1 MIPLSLSLTLSL
13 VGPRQDLLDKPTW
26 PMALRVAIGTVTEP
40 DSPAAG
46 AELILGTLPWMVWP
60 DTLPEVVVVDQTG
73 GEVVRCK
80 PLAPLTDNLPF
91 LEALRTT
98 VLQRGE
104 RLAMDGRLTFAFDGQ
119 HQKLQDEDDV
129 FTVSWPGLMNTLNTL
144 AQPTPSALKGTWF
157 FTVDRNLLAAVDAD
171 GNWQLKPGIAIS
183 AAPASVMGANYN
195 STQSGADPTVQVHSY
210 STADVRAHCQL
221 LGLEDAL
228 AHDLDEL
235 DNYWLSIRDSRDD
248 SLLDLANRLEAALGP
263 GAILS
268 ALSIDEWTDACES
281 RVGDQPPR
289 PATVGETKVALAL
302 WKKMVDAVSEGVAEK
317 RRSVIRDALLSD
329 DDTVQVIRQGYL
341 ERARNTLSSLLDAP
355 QKDIFTTVRHDAMA
369 SLLVLL
375 RDRLLPSFAP
385 RDPRPCQ
392 PDEGIELVV
401 GDELMRLRHQD
412 QVSVPAVDDVAAI
425 QFFGRRSSDVTELDA
440 PDDTSPVDWHALTG
454 ARYAVPTVDGGDTF
468 VSSTDRVLGVTA
480 GYVDEVLYRELTY
493 SGVNLVCRNP
503 MERVH
508 RENLADDDFGTMLA
522 QLQRR
527 TSPAWALRAL
537 PLRYGDHYEFAA
549 SVIDRAGGMAAELTL
564 ANQPWAFD
572 PTRIARLAPPQRDR
586 VRFLRRVAVGHCNIL
601 PPAGGW
607 PQTPDEVWL
616 RCLEEAPPPAENV
629 ARPTSVLLVPTDGK
643 VFRNGK
649 GPDVAGSRASVVFA
663 VEAPRLDEHT
673 LLRWS
678 IPATTLKP
686 AAQKAAVD
694 ALAAALTAIHGVRD
708 TLLAEGGNANAGGL
722 PFDPAVTALGVRYRF
737 DGQAEV
743 QHIVPMQ
750 SASIKSASIE
760 VFCGDTDRME
770 IDART
775 LALRFVL
782 APGSYVRLGFVPL
795 IAPDD
800 FERMDADALSGLLE
814 HQPKHQPWLAG
825 DGRPFGAFAESVVF
839 AENATAELPILRDSD
854 LSLLTDSAGN
864 VELRYAF
871 SRLDAVGQRRLRHV
885 HQMRISCER
894 WVWRN
899 LPVPAR
905 DAVDAKT
912 SPAEWRRRLA
922 SGPPPEIMDA
932 ARRDAPDSEL
942 SSYFDKL
949 VGLDQ
954 GFVKREE
961 VILRFPR
968 DRSDEI
974 ALYVDARDGI
984 TAADYLRYQFSL
996 RSRYRGVL
1004 VKQDGD
1010 AVGPRRIG
1018 VPFRGDSGRIKP
1030 PKLLAVLPLTRAM
1043 GASPRPTESGAGSAF
1058 LVVLDEPWFREYG
1071 MGERLRAR
1079 VAHVKAEVGE
1089 TTEPPE
1095 YRFGPLPDHSV
1106 IPLKG
1111 AELDRLVADDLD
1123 CFGPFGFSLDRGSS
1137 QAMANA
1143 TGFVVYPPAGTP
1155 PHYNL
1160 FVEFARLL
1168 DIPSGAPL
1176 HDDRTVAP
1184 LESVRSDA
1192 LPLYTLPDSDALNPR
1207 SKSLKI
1213 SKLGPG
1219 RFSYDAAEVA
1229 SAPFVGATGD
1239 VLLQYRYLLIV
1250 GRRVRDGGRAV
1261 DVFLP
1266 EDGLWLRAGDL
1277 HLLGSSDRDI
1287 SGCNA
1292 AIIAEVLLNGR
1303 PPVKTD
1309 PLDGAGSLRDFF
1321 LMMFGATDQ
1330 DAPGMIRRFSK
1341 VFDVAF

>member
-1 MIPLSLSLTLSL
+1 MTPLSLSLTLSL

-26 PMALRVAIGTVTEP
+26 PMALRVAIGTATEP

-46 AELILGTLPWMVWP
+46 AELILATLPWMVWP
-60 DTLPEVVVVDQTG
+60 DALPEVVIVDQAG
-73 GEVVRCK
+73 SEIARCK
-80 PLAPLTDNLPF
+80 PLAPLTDNVPF

-104 RLAMDGRLTFAFDGQ
+104 HLALDGRLTFTFNGK
-119 HQKLQDEDDV
+119 HEELQDADHV
-129 FTVSWPGLMNTLNTL
+129 VAVSWPGLMNTLNTL

-157 FTVDRNLLAAVDAD
+157 FTVDRDRLAAVDAD

-183 AAPASVMGANYN
+183 AAPVSVLGANYT
-195 STQSGADPTVQVHSY
+195 STQFGADPTVQVHSY

-228 AHDLDEL
+228 AHGLDEL

-248 SLLDLANRLEAALGP
+248 SLLDLDNRLEAALGP
-263 GAILS
+263 ATILS

-281 RVGDQPPR
+281 KVGDQPPR
-289 PATVGETKVALAL
+289 PAAVDETKAALEL
-302 WKKMVDAVSEGVAEK
+302 WKKRVDAVSKGVAEK
-317 RRSVIRDALLSD
+317 RRGVIRDALLSD
-329 DDTVQVIRQGYL
+329 DDTVQAIRQGYL
-341 ERARNTLSSLLDAP
+341 ERARNTLGSLLDAP

-401 GDELMRLRHQD
+401 GDELMRLRHED
-412 QVSVPAVDDVAAI
+412 QVSGPAVDDVAAI
-425 QFFGRRSSDVTELDA
+425 QFFGRRSSDVAELDA
-440 PDDTSPVDWHALTG
+440 PDDKSTVDWHALSG

-468 VSSTDRVLGVTA
+468 VFSSDRVLGVTA

-549 SVIDRAGGMAAELTL
+549 SVIDRAGGMAADLSL
-564 ANQPWAFD
+564 ADQPWAFD
-572 PTRIARLAPPQRDR
+572 PTRIDRLAPPQRDR

-601 PPAGGW
+601 PPVGGW

-616 RCLEEAPPPAENV
+616 RCLEEALPPAENV
-629 ARPTSVLLVPTDGK
+629 ARPTSVLLVPADSN
-643 VFRNGK
+643 VFRDRK
-649 GPDVAGSRASVVFA
+649 GPDVAGSRASVVFS
-663 VEAPRLDEHT
+663 VEAPRVDEHT

-678 IPATTLKP
+678 IPATTLAP
-686 AAQKAAVD
+686 EAQETAINDLK
-694 ALAAALTAIHGVRD
+694 AALTAIHIARD
-708 TLLAEGGNANAGGL
+708 KLLSEGGRSKECGL
-722 PFDPAVTALGVRYRF
+722 PPDPAVTALGIRYRF
-737 DGQAEV
+737 DGMMEDSQRIIEAK
-743 QHIVPMQ
+743 P
-750 SASIKSASIE
+750 ASITVICGSADDF
-760 VFCGDTDRME
+760 VLDGPH
-770 IDART
+770 
-775 LALRFVL
+775 ALRFVV
-782 APGSYVRLGFVPL
+782 APGSHVRLGFVPL
-795 IAPDD
+795 VAPDD

-814 HQPKHQPWLAG
+814 HQPGHQPWLAG
-825 DGRPFGAFAESVVF
+825 DGRPYGAFAESVVF
-839 AENATAELPILRDSD
+839 AECATAELPDLHASD
-854 LSLLTDSAGN
+854 LSLTADGAGN
-864 VELRYAF
+864 VEVRYAF
-871 SRLDAVGQRRLRHV
+871 SHLDAVAQRHLRHV

-905 DAVDAKT
+905 EAAEGKT
-912 SPAEWRRRLA
+912 SSAERRRRLA
-922 SGPPPEIMDA
+922 SGPPPEIMDV

-942 SSYFDKL
+942 VSYFDKL

-954 GFVKREE
+954 GFVRREE

-974 ALYVDARDGI
+974 ALHIDARDGI
-984 TAADYLRYQFSL
+984 TAADYLRYQLSL

-1010 AVGPRRIG
+1010 TVGPRRIG
-1018 VPFRGDSGRIKP
+1018 VPFRGNSARIKP

-1043 GASPRPTESGAGSAF
+1043 GASPRHTEKDAGSAF

-1079 VAHVKAEVGE
+1079 VAHVKGEIGE

-1095 YRFGPLPDHSV
+1095 YRYGPLPDHSV
-1106 IPLKG
+1106 SPIKS
-1111 AELDRLVADDLD
+1111 AELNKLVTEDLD

-1143 TGFVVYPPAGTP
+1143 TGFVVSPPTGTP

-1176 HDDRTVAP
+1176 HDDGTVAP
-1184 LESVRSDA
+1184 LESARSDA

-1213 SKLGPG
+1213 AKLGPG

-1229 SAPFVGATGD
+1229 SAPFAGATGN
-1239 VLLQYRYLLIV
+1239 VLLQYRYLLIM

-1277 HLLGSSDRDI
+1277 RLLGGADRDI

-1292 AIIAEVLLNGR
+1292 AVIAEVLMNGR
-1303 PPVKTD
+1303 PSMNA
-1309 PLDGAGSLRDFF
+1309 PLDGAGSLREFF

-1330 DAPGMIRRFSK
+1330 DAPGMIRRFSQ
-1341 VFDVAF
+1341 VFDIAIS

>member
-1 MIPLSLSLTLSL
+1 MTPLSLSLTLSL
-13 VGPRQDLLDKPTW
+13 VGPRQDLLDKSAW
-26 PMALRVAIGTVTEP
+26 PMALRVAIGTATEP
-40 DSPAAG
+40 GSPAAG
-46 AELILGTLPWMVWP
+46 AELILSTLPWMVWP
-60 DTLPEVVVVDQTG
+60 EALPEVVIVDQKG
-73 GEVVRCK
+73 SEIVRCK
-80 PLAPLTDNLPF
+80 PQAPLTDNVPF

-98 VLQRGE
+98 VCARGE
-104 RLAMDGRLTFAFDGQ
+104 HLALDGRLTFTFDGK
-119 HQKLQDEDDV
+119 HQELQDADHV

-157 FTVDRNLLAAVDAD
+157 FTVDRDRLAAVDAD
-171 GNWQLKPGIAIS
+171 GNWQLKPGLAIS
-183 AAPASVMGANYN
+183 AAPVSVMGANYTG
-195 STQSGADPTVQVHSY
+195 TQAGADPTVQVHSY

-221 LGLEDAL
+221 LGLEGAL
-228 AHDLDEL
+228 AHGLDEL

-268 ALSIDEWTDACES
+268 ALSIEEWTDACES
-281 RVGDQPPR
+281 RVDGLPPR
-289 PATVGETKVALAL
+289 PATVGETKAALEL
-302 WKKMVDAVSEGVAEK
+302 WKQRVDAVSKWVSDK

-329 DDTVQVIRQGYL
+329 DDTVQAIRQGYL
-341 ERARNTLSSLLDAP
+341 ERARNTLGSLLDLP
-355 QKDIFTTVRHDAMA
+355 QKGIFTTVRHEAMA
-369 SLLVLL
+369 PLLILL
-375 RDRLLPSFAP
+375 RERLLPEFTA
-385 RDPRPCQ
+385 RDPGPCQ

-401 GDELMRLRHQD
+401 GDELMRLRHED
-412 QVSVPAVDDVAAI
+412 QSSAPAVDDVAAI
-425 QFFGRRSSDVTELDA
+425 QFFGRRSSDVAGLDA
-440 PDDTSPVDWHALTG
+440 PDDTSTIDWHALSG
-454 ARYAVPTVDGGDTF
+454 ARYAVPAVDGGDTLVF
-468 VSSTDRVLGVTA
+468 STDRVLGVTA

-493 SGVNLVCRNP
+493 SGANLVCRNP

-508 RENLADDDFGTMLA
+508 RENLADGELGTMLA

-527 TSPAWALRAL
+527 TSPTWALRAL

-549 SVIDRAGGMAAELTL
+549 SVIDRAGGLAAELSL
-564 ANQPWAFD
+564 VDQPWAFD
-572 PTRIARLAPPQRDR
+572 PTSIGRLSPPQRDR

-601 PPAGGW
+601 PPIGGW

-629 ARPTSVLLVPTDGK
+629 ARPTSVLLVPSDRK
-643 VFRNGK
+643 AFRDKRVVGK
-649 GPDVAGSRASVVFA
+649 GTGWPASVSFR

-678 IPATTLKP
+678 MPATTLAP
-686 AAQKAAVD
+686 TAQKAAVD
-694 ALAAALTAIHGVRD
+694 AMMAALTAIHSARD
-708 TLLAEGGNANAGGL
+708 SLLAEGGCAEESGL
-722 PFDPAVTALGVRYRF
+722 PFDPAVAALGMRIRF
-737 DGQAEV
+737 DGQAET
-743 QHIVPMQ
+743 QYILAAQ
-750 SASIKSASIE
+750 SAAITVA
-760 VFCGDTDRME
+760 CGDANRFE
-770 IDART
+770 FDAHT
-775 LALRFVL
+775 LALRFVV

-800 FERMDADALSGLLE
+800 FERMDAEALSGLLE
-814 HQPKHQPWLAG
+814 HQPAYQPWLAG
-825 DGRPFGAFAESVVF
+825 DGRSYGAFAESVVF
-839 AENATAELPILRDSD
+839 AESASAELPDLRASD
-854 LSLLTDSAGN
+854 LLLAVDGAGN
-864 VELRYAF
+864 VEVRYAF
-871 SRLDAVGQRRLRHV
+871 SRLDAVGAVAQRRLRHV
-885 HQMRISCER
+885 HQMRISSER

-899 LPVPAR
+899 LPVPAS
-905 DAVDAKT
+905 DAADTKT

-922 SGPPPEIMDA
+922 SGPPPELMDA

-942 SSYFDKL
+942 VSYFEKL

-954 GFVKREE
+954 GFVRREE

-984 TAADYLRYQFSL
+984 TAADFLRYRLSL

-1004 VKQDGD
+1004 VQQDGD

-1018 VPFRGDSGRIKP
+1018 VPFRGNTARIKP

-1043 GASPRPTESGAGSAF
+1043 GASPRSTEKGAGSAF

-1071 MGERLRAR
+1071 MGERLRTR
-1079 VAHVKAEVGE
+1079 VAHVKAEIGE

-1095 YRFGPLPDHSV
+1095 QRYGPLPDHGV
-1106 IPLKG
+1106 VPLKS
-1111 AELDRLVADDLD
+1111 AELDKLLADDLD

-1168 DIPSGAPL
+1168 DIPSGVPL
-1176 HDDRTVAP
+1176 HDGTFAP
-1184 LESVRSDA
+1184 LESARSDA
-1192 LPLYTLPDSDALNPR
+1192 LPLYTLPDGDALNPR

-1213 SKLGPG
+1213 SKIGHG

-1229 SAPFVGATGD
+1229 SAPFAGATGD

-1250 GRRVRDGGRAV
+1250 GRLVRDGGRAV
-1261 DVFLP
+1261 NVFLP
-1266 EDGLWLRAGDL
+1266 EDGLWLSAGDL
-1277 HLLGSSDRDI
+1277 RLLGGVDRDI
-1287 SGCNA
+1287 GGCNA
-1292 AIIAEVLLNGR
+1292 AVIGEVLLNGR
-1303 PPVKTD
+1303 PGKTG
-1309 PLDGAGSLRDFF
+1309 PLDGAGSLREFF

-1330 DAPGMIRRFSK
+1330 DAPGMIRRFSQ
-1341 VFDVAF
+1341 VFDIAF

>member
-1 MIPLSLSLTLSL
+1 MTPLSLSLTLSL
-13 VGPRQDLLDKPTW
+13 VGPRQNLLNEPAW

-60 DTLPEVVVVDQTG
+60 DTLPEVILVDQTG

-80 PLAPLTDNLPF
+80 PVAPLTDNLPF

-104 RLAMDGRLTFAFDGQ
+104 RLARADRLTFAFDGQ

-157 FTVDRNLLAAVDAD
+157 FTVDRNQLAAVDAD

-183 AAPASVMGANYN
+183 AAPASVMGANYT
-195 STQSGADPTVQVHSY
+195 STQPGADPTVQVHSY

-289 PATVGETKVALAL
+289 PATVGETKVALEL
-302 WKKMVDAVSEGVAEK
+302 WKKRVDAVSQGVGEK

-341 ERARNTLSSLLDAP
+341 ERARNTLGSLLDAP

-401 GDELMRLRHQD
+401 GDELMRLRHED
-412 QVSVPAVDDVAAI
+412 QLSGPAVDDIAAI
-425 QFFGRRSSDVTELDA
+425 QFFGRRSSDVAELDA
-440 PDDTSPVDWHALTG
+440 PDDTSIVDWHALSG
-454 ARYAVPTVDGGDTF
+454 ARYALPTVDGGDNLVF
-468 VSSTDRVLGVTA
+468 SSDRVLGVTA

-508 RENLADDDFGTMLA
+508 RESLADGKLDTMLA

-527 TSPAWALRAL
+527 TSTAWALRAL

-549 SVIDRAGGMAAELTL
+549 SVIDRAGGMAAELSL
-564 ANQPWAFD
+564 ASQPWAFD

-601 PPAGGW
+601 PPVGGW

-616 RCLEEAPPPAENV
+616 RCLEEAFPPAENV
-629 ARPTSVLLVPTDGK
+629 ARPTSVLLVPADGS
-643 VFRNGK
+643 VFRNRRGSD
-649 GPDVAGSRASVVFA
+649 GPGSQASVVFS
-663 VEAPRLDEHT
+663 VQAPRLDEHT

-678 IPATTLKP
+678 IPATTLAP
-686 AAQKAAVD
+686 AVQKAALD
-694 ALAAALTAIHGVRD
+694 GLMAALTAIHGARD
-708 TLLAEGGNANAGGL
+708 KLLADGGNAEAGGL
-722 PFDPAVTALGVRYRF
+722 PFDPAVTALGVRYGF
-737 DGQAEV
+737 EGQAEM
-743 QHIVPMQ
+743 QHIVAAQ
-750 SASIKSASIE
+750 SAAIT
-760 VFCGDTDRME
+760 VVCGDADRLE
-770 IDART
+770 IDAGT
-775 LALRFVL
+775 LALRFVV
-782 APGSYVRLGFVPL
+782 APGSHVRLGFVPL
-795 IAPDD
+795 VAPDD

-814 HQPKHQPWLAG
+814 HQPEHQPWLAG
-825 DGRPFGAFAESVVF
+825 DGRPYGAFAESVVF
-839 AENATAELPILRDSD
+839 AESATAELPDLRASD
-854 LSLLTDSAGN
+854 LSLTPDGAGN
-864 VELRYAF
+864 VEVRYAF

-905 DAVDAKT
+905 DAAEGKT
-912 SPAEWRRRLA
+912 SPAERRRRLA

-942 SSYFDKL
+942 VSYFDKL
-949 VGLDQ
+949 AGLDQ
-954 GFVKREE
+954 GFVRREE

-974 ALYVDARDGI
+974 ALHVDARDGI
-984 TAADYLRYQFSL
+984 TAADYLRYQLSL

-1004 VKQDGD
+1004 VKQDGA

-1018 VPFRGDSGRIKP
+1018 VPFRGNSARIKP

-1043 GASPRPTESGAGSAF
+1043 GASPRPSEKGAGSAF

-1079 VAHVKAEVGE
+1079 VAHVKAEIGE

-1095 YRFGPLPDHSV
+1095 YRYGPLPDHSV
-1106 IPLKG
+1106 VPIKS
-1111 AELDRLVADDLD
+1111 AELDKLMTEDLD

-1143 TGFVVYPPAGTP
+1143 TGFVVYPPTGTP

-1176 HDDRTVAP
+1176 HGDGTVAP

-1192 LPLYTLPDSDALNPR
+1192 LPLYTLPDSDGLNPR
-1207 SKSLKI
+1207 RRSLKI
-1213 SKLGPG
+1213 AQLGPG

-1229 SAPFVGATGD
+1229 SAPFAGATGD

-1266 EDGLWLRAGDL
+1266 EDGLWMRADDLR
-1277 HLLGSSDRDI
+1277 LLGGAARDI

-1292 AIIAEVLLNGR
+1292 AVIAEVLLNGR
-1303 PPVKTD
+1303 PVKTE
-1309 PLDGAGSLRDFF
+1309 PLGGAGNLREFF
-1321 LMMFGATDQ
+1321 LMMFDATDR
-1330 DAPGMIRRFSK
+1330 DAPGMIRRFSQ
-1341 VFDVAF
+1341 VFDLSFQ

>member
-1 MIPLSLSLTLSL
+1 MTPLSLSLTLSL
-13 VGPRQDLLDKPTW
+13 VGPRQDLLDKPSW
-26 PMALRVAIGTVTEP
+26 PMALRVAIGTTVEP

-46 AELILGTLPWMVWP
+46 AGLILATLPWMVWP
-60 DTLPEVVVVDQTG
+60 DALPEVVVVDQAG
-73 GEVVRCK
+73 SEIARCK
-80 PLAPLTDNLPF
+80 PLGPLTDNVPF

-104 RLAMDGRLTFAFDGQ
+104 HLALEGRLTFTFDGS
-119 HQKLQDEDDV
+119 HEELQDADHV
-129 FTVSWPGLMNTLNTL
+129 VAVSWPGLMNTLNTL

-157 FTVDRNLLAAVDAD
+157 FTVNRDRLAAVGTD

-183 AAPASVMGANYN
+183 AAPASVMGANYT
-195 STQSGADPTVQVHSY
+195 SSQAGADPTVQVHSY
-210 STADVRAHCQL
+210 STGNVRAHCQL
-221 LGLEDAL
+221 LGLEGAL
-228 AHDLDEL
+228 AHGLDEL

-248 SLLDLANRLEAALGP
+248 SLLELANRIEAALDP

-268 ALSIDEWTDACES
+268 ALSIDTWTDACES
-281 RVGDQPPR
+281 RVGELPSR
-289 PATVGETKVALAL
+289 PATVGETKAALEL
-302 WKKMVDAVSEGVAEK
+302 WKQRVDAVRKGVAEE
-317 RRSVIRDALLSD
+317 RRGVIRDALLSD
-329 DDTVQVIRQGYL
+329 DDTVQAIRDGYL
-341 ERARNTLSSLLDAP
+341 ERARNTLASLLDVP
-355 QKDIFTTVRHDAMA
+355 RKGILTTVRHDAMA
-369 SLLVLL
+369 SLLILL
-375 RDRLLPSFAP
+375 RDRLLPTFAP

-401 GDELMRLRHQD
+401 GDELMRLRHED
-412 QVSVPAVDDVAAI
+412 QSSDPAVDDVAAI

-440 PDDTSPVDWHALTG
+440 PDDTSPVDWHALCG

-468 VSSTDRVLGVTA
+468 VFSTDRVLGVTA
-480 GYVDEVLYRELTY
+480 GYVDEVLYREMTY
-493 SGVNLVCRNP
+493 SGANLVCRNP

-508 RENLADDDFGTMLA
+508 RENLADDELGTMLA
-522 QLQRR
+522 QLQRH

-549 SVIDRAGGMAAELTL
+549 SVIDRAGGMAAELSL
-564 ANQPWAFD
+564 ADQPWAFD

-629 ARPTSVLLVPTDGK
+629 ARPTSVLLVPADSK
-643 VFRNGK
+643 VFREKK
-649 GPDVAGSRASVVFA
+649 GPDGAESQASVVFS

-678 IPATTLKP
+678 IPATTLTP

-694 ALAAALTAIHGVRD
+694 GLAAVLTAIHTARD
-708 TLLAEGGNANAGGL
+708 RLLAEGGNARAGGL

-743 QHIVPMQ
+743 QHIVAAQ
-750 SASIKSASIE
+750 SASIT
-760 VFCGDTDRME
+760 VVCGDTDRLD
-770 IDART
+770 IDAHT

-782 APGSYVRLGFVPL
+782 APGSHVRFGFVPL
-795 IAPDD
+795 IAPND
-800 FERMDADALSGLLE
+800 FERMDAEALSGLLE
-814 HQPKHQPWLAG
+814 HQPEYQPWLAG
-825 DGRPFGAFAESVVF
+825 DGKPFGAFAESVVF
-839 AENATAELPILRDSD
+839 AESATAELPNLRASD

-864 VELRYAF
+864 VEVRYAF
-871 SRLDAVGQRRLRHV
+871 SRLDAVGQWRLRHV

-905 DAVDAKT
+905 DTVDART

-922 SGPPPEIMDA
+922 SGPPPEIRDA

-942 SSYFDKL
+942 VSYFDKL

-968 DRSDEI
+968 DHSDEI
-974 ALYVDARDGI
+974 ALYFDARDGI

-1079 VAHVKAEVGE
+1079 VAHVKVEVGE

-1106 IPLKG
+1106 VPLKG
-1111 AELDRLVADDLD
+1111 AERDRLVADDLD

-1176 HDDRTVAP
+1176 RDDRTVAP
-1184 LESVRSDA
+1184 LESARSDA

-1207 SKSLKI
+1207 SKSLTI

-1266 EDGLWLRAGDL
+1266 EDGLWLHAGDL
-1277 HLLGSSDRDI
+1277 RLLGGSDRDI
-1287 SGCNA
+1287 SGRNA
-1292 AIIAEVLLNGR
+1292 AVIAEVLLNGR
-1303 PPVKTD
+1303 PVKTE
-1309 PLDGAGSLRDFF
+1309 PLGDAASLREFF
-1321 LMMFGATDQ
+1321 LMMLGATDR
-1330 DAPGMIRRFSK
+1330 DAPGMIRRFSQ
-1341 VFDVAF
+1341 VFDVAFR

>member
-1 MIPLSLSLTLSL
+1 MTPLSLSLTLSL
-13 VGPRQDLLDKPTW
+13 VGPRQDLLDKPAW
-26 PMALRVAIGTVTEP
+26 PMALRVAIGAATEP
-40 DSPAAG
+40 GSPVAG
-46 AELILGTLPWMVWP
+46 AELILSTVPWMVWP
-60 DTLPEVVVVDQTG
+60 DALPEVVVVDQNG
-73 GEVVRCK
+73 SEIVRSK
-80 PLAPLTDNLPF
+80 PEAPLTDNVPF
-91 LEALRTT
+91 LEALRAT
-98 VLQRGE
+98 VQARGE
-104 RLAMDGRLTFAFDGQ
+104 RLALGGRLTFTFDGK
-119 HQKLQDEDDV
+119 HEELKDADDA

-144 AQPTPSALKGTWF
+144 AQPTPSALKCTWF
-157 FTVDRNLLAAVDAD
+157 FTVDRDRLAAVDAE
-171 GNWQLKPGIAIS
+171 GNWQLKPGMAIS
-183 AAPASVMGANYN
+183 AAPVSVMGAGYTG
-195 STQSGADPTVQVHSY
+195 TQAGADPTVQVHSY
-210 STADVRAHCQL
+210 NTSDVRAHCQL
-221 LGLEDAL
+221 LGLEGAL
-228 AHDLDEL
+228 AHGLDEL

-281 RVGDQPPR
+281 RVDGLPPR
-289 PATVGETKVALAL
+289 PATVGETKAALEL
-302 WKKMVDAVSEGVAEK
+302 WKQRVDAVIEWVADK

-329 DDTVQVIRQGYL
+329 DDTVQAIRQGYL
-341 ERARNTLSSLLDAP
+341 ERARNTLGSLLDVP
-355 QKDIFTTVRHDAMA
+355 QKGIFTTVRDDAMA
-369 SLLVLL
+369 SLLILL
-375 RDRLLPSFAP
+375 RDRLLPAFTARNP
-385 RDPRPCQ
+385 GPCR

-401 GDELMRLRHQD
+401 GDELMRLRHED
-412 QVSVPAVDDVAAI
+412 QSSDPAVDDVAAI
-425 QFFGRRSSDVTELDA
+425 QFFGRRSSDVAELDA
-440 PDDTSPVDWHALTG
+440 SDDTSTVDWHALSG
-454 ARYAVPTVDGGDTF
+454 ARYAVPAVDGGDPLVF
-468 VSSTDRVLGVTA
+468 STDRVLGVTA

-493 SGVNLVCRNP
+493 SDANLVCRNP
-503 MERVH
+503 IERVH
-508 RENLADDDFGTMLA
+508 RENLADGELGTMLA

-527 TSPAWALRAL
+527 TSPMWALRAL

-549 SVIDRAGGMAAELTL
+549 SVIDRAGGIAAELSL
-564 ANQPWAFD
+564 ADQPWAFD
-572 PTRIARLAPPQRDR
+572 PISIARLAPPQRDR

-616 RCLEEAPPPAENV
+616 RCLEEAPRPAENV
-629 ARPTSVLLVPTDGK
+629 ARPTSVLLVPADRKSFRDKK
-643 VFRNGK
+643 VGK
-649 GPDVAGSRASVVFA
+649 GAGWPASMAFR

-673 LLRWS
+673 LLRWCM
-678 IPATTLKP
+678 PATTLAP
-686 AAQKAAVD
+686 AAQKTAVD
-694 ALAAALTAIHGVRD
+694 ALMAALTAIHSARD
-708 TLLAEGGNANAGGL
+708 SLLAEGGSADVSGL
-722 PFDPAVTALGVRYRF
+722 PLDPAVTALGVRFRF
-737 DGQAEV
+737 DGQPET
-743 QHIVPMQ
+743 QHILAAQ
-750 SASIKSASIE
+750 SAAITVA
-760 VFCGDTDRME
+760 CGDADRFE
-770 IDART
+770 FDAHT
-775 LALRFVL
+775 LALRFVV
-782 APGSYVRLGFVPL
+782 APGSHVRLGFVPL

-800 FERMDADALSGLLE
+800 FERMDSEALSGLLE
-814 HQPKHQPWLAG
+814 HQPEHQPWLGG

-839 AENATAELPILRDSD
+839 AESATAELPDLRASD
-854 LSLLTDSAGN
+854 LSLSTDGAGN
-864 VELRYAF
+864 VEIRYAF

-905 DAVDAKT
+905 DAGDAKT

-932 ARRDAPDSEL
+932 ARRDAPDFEL
-942 SSYFDKL
+942 VSYFDKL

-954 GFVKREE
+954 GFVRREE

-984 TAADYLRYQFSL
+984 TAADYLRYQLSL

-1018 VPFRGDSGRIKP
+1018 VPFRGNSGRIKP

-1043 GASPRPTESGAGSAF
+1043 GASPRPTEKGSGSAF

-1079 VAHVKAEVGE
+1079 VAHVKEEVGE

-1095 YRFGPLPDHSV
+1095 HRVGPLPDHSV
-1106 IPLKG
+1106 VPPKG
-1111 AELDRLVADDLD
+1111 AELDRLVTDDLD

-1137 QAMANA
+1137 QTMANA

-1168 DIPSGAPL
+1168 DIPSGAL
-1176 HDDRTVAP
+1176 LRDGTVAP
-1184 LESVRSDA
+1184 LESARSDA
-1192 LPLYTLPDSDALNPR
+1192 LPLYTLPDSDALNPG

-1213 SKLGPG
+1213 TNLGHG

-1229 SAPFVGATGD
+1229 SAPFTGATGD

-1250 GRRVRDGGRAV
+1250 GRLVRDGGRAV
-1261 DVFLP
+1261 NVFLP
-1266 EDGLWLRAGDL
+1266 EEGLWLSAGDL
-1277 HLLGSSDRDI
+1277 RLLGGADRDI

-1292 AIIAEVLLNGR
+1292 AVIGEVLLNGR
-1303 PPVKTD
+1303 PGKTE
-1309 PLDGAGSLRDFF
+1309 PLGGAGSLREFF

-1330 DAPGMIRRFSK
+1330 DAPGMIRRFSQ
-1341 VFDVAF
+1341 VFDIVFR

>member
-1 MIPLSLSLTLSL
+1 VKPLSLSLTLSL

-26 PMALRVAIGTVTEP
+26 PMALRVAIGTTTEP
-40 DSPAAG
+40 ESPTAG
-46 AELILGTLPWMVWP
+46 AELILATLPWMVWP
-60 DTLPEVVVVDQTG
+60 DALPEVVVVDQAG
-73 GEVVRCK
+73 NKIARCK
-80 PLAPLTDNLPF
+80 PLGPLTDNVPF
-91 LEALRTT
+91 LEALRKT

-104 RLAMDGRLTFAFDGQ
+104 RLALDGRLTFTFDGR
-119 HQKLQDEDDV
+119 HEDLQDTDHV
-129 FTVSWPGLMNTLNTL
+129 VAVSWPGLMNTLNTL
-144 AQPTPSALKGTWF
+144 AQPTPSALKCTWF
-157 FTVDRNLLAAVDAD
+157 FAMDRALLAAVDAD
-171 GNWQLKPGIAIS
+171 GNWQIKPGLAVS
-183 AAPASVMGANYN
+183 AAPASVMGANYT
-195 STQSGADPTVQVHSY
+195 SSQAGEDPTVQVHSY

-221 LGLEDAL
+221 LGLEGAL
-228 AHDLDEL
+228 AHGLDEL

-248 SLLDLANRLEAALGP
+248 SLLDLANRLEAALDP

-268 ALSIDEWTDACES
+268 ALSIDTWTDACES
-281 RVGDQPPR
+281 RVGEMPSR
-289 PATVGETKVALAL
+289 PATVGEMKAALDL
-302 WKKMVDAVSEGVAEK
+302 WKQRVDAVRKGVAKK

-329 DDTVQVIRQGYL
+329 DETVQAIRQGYL
-341 ERARNTLSSLLDAP
+341 ERARDTLASLQDVP
-355 QKDIFTTVRHDAMA
+355 QKGIFTKVRHDAMA
-369 SLLVLL
+369 SLLISL
-375 RDRLLPSFAP
+375 RDRLLPTFAP

-401 GDELMRLRHQD
+401 GDELMRLRHED
-412 QVSVPAVDDVAAI
+412 QSSGTAVDDVAAI

-440 PDDTSPVDWHALTG
+440 PDDTSPVDWHALSG
-454 ARYAVPTVDGGDTF
+454 ARYAVPTVDGGDIF
-468 VSSTDRVLGVTA
+468 VFSTDRVLGVTA

-503 MERVH
+503 MALVH
-508 RENLADDDFGTMLA
+508 RENLADDELDTMLA
-522 QLQRR
+522 QLHRR

-549 SVIDRAGGMAAELTL
+549 SMIDRAGGMATELSL

-601 PPAGGW
+601 PPVGGW

-616 RCLEEAPPPAENV
+616 RCLEEATAPAENV
-629 ARPTSVLLVPTDGK
+629 ARPTSVLLVPADDK
-643 VFRNGK
+643 VFRKRK
-649 GPDVAGSRASVVFA
+649 GPEGARSQASVVFR

-678 IPATTLKP
+678 IPPTTLAP
-686 AAQKAAVD
+686 AAQKAAVE
-694 ALAAALTAIHGVRD
+694 ALMVALTEIHSARD
-708 TLLAEGGNANAGGL
+708 ALLAEGGNAQAGGL

-737 DGQAEV
+737 DGQVEV
-743 QHIVPMQ
+743 QHIVAAQ
-750 SASIKSASIE
+750 CASITIA
-760 VFCGDTDRME
+760 CGDADRFE
-770 IDART
+770 IDAYT
-775 LALRFVL
+775 LALRFVV
-782 APGSYVRLGFVPL
+782 APGSHVRLGFVPL
-795 IAPDD
+795 ITPDD
-800 FERMDADALSGLLE
+800 FERMDAEALSGLLE
-814 HQPKHQPWLAG
+814 RQPWLAG

-839 AENATAELPILRDSD
+839 AESATAELPDLCASD
-854 LSLLTDSAGN
+854 LSLSTDSAGN
-864 VELRYAF
+864 VEVRYAF
-871 SRLDAVGQRRLRHV
+871 SRLDAVGQQRLRHV

-899 LPVPAR
+899 LPIPAR
-905 DAVDAKT
+905 DAVDAKA
-912 SPAEWRRRLA
+912 SPADWRRRLA

-942 SSYFDKL
+942 VSYFDKL

-954 GFVKREE
+954 GFVRREE

-974 ALYVDARDGI
+974 ALYLDARDSV
-984 TAADYLRYQFSL
+984 TAAEYLRYRFSL

-1010 AVGPRRIG
+1010 VVGPRRIG
-1018 VPFRGDSGRIKP
+1018 VPFRGNSRRIKP

-1043 GASPRPTESGAGSAF
+1043 GASPRPTERGAGSAF

-1106 IPLKG
+1106 APLNG
-1111 AELDRLVADDLD
+1111 AELDGLVADDLD

-1137 QAMANA
+1137 QAIANA
-1143 TGFVVYPPAGTP
+1143 TGFVVYPSAGTP

-1168 DIPSGAPL
+1168 DIPSGTPL
-1176 HDDRTVAP
+1176 HDDGTVAP
-1184 LESVRSDA
+1184 LESARSDA
-1192 LPLYTLPDSDALNPR
+1192 LPLYTLPDSDALTPR
-1207 SKSLKI
+1207 SKALKI
-1213 SKLGPG
+1213 TKLGPG
-1219 RFSYDAAEVA
+1219 RFSYDVAEVDGM
-1229 SAPFVGATGD
+1229 PFAGATGE

-1250 GRRVRDGGRAV
+1250 GRWVRDGGRAV

-1266 EDGLWLRAGDL
+1266 EDGLWLRTGDL
-1277 HLLGSSDRDI
+1277 RLLGGDDRDI

-1292 AIIAEVLLNGR
+1292 AVIAEVLLNGR
-1303 PPVKTD
+1303 PVETE
-1309 PLDGAGSLRDFF
+1309 PLGRACSLRKFF
-1321 LMMFGATDQ
+1321 LMLFGNTDQ
-1330 DAPGMIRRFSK
+1330 DAPGMIRRFSQA
-1341 VFDVAF
+1341 FDVTFY